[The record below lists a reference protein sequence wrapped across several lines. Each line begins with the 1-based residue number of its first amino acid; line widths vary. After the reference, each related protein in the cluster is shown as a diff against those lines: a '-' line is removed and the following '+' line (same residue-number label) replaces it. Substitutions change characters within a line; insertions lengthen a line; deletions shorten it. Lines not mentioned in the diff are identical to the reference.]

1 MATYLL
7 EKSRVVFQGPNE
19 RNYHAFYMLQA
30 GADGNER
37 SALELERAI
46 DKYSFCNQSGCTTN
60 PGWGEDANEYKEMR
74 SACAH
79 VGMKPALQGEAM
91 SVLAGVMHV
100 GNVEF
105 SQASGEEYAAIQNEA
120 KMHLA
125 SKLMGCEEWRL
136 FCCYGR

>member
-1 MATYLL
+1 MNFPFSHSPPSRGSLSSSL
-7 EKSRVVFQGPNE
+7 EPGPYK
-19 RNYHAFYMLQA
+19 RQ
-30 GADGNER
+30 R
-37 SALELERAI
+37 SG
-46 DKYSFCNQSGCTTN
+46 SVSGRL
-60 PGWGEDANEYKEMR
+60 R

-125 SKLMGCEEWRL
+125 SKLMGCEDMAPLLLLRTMKVPGAVYNIQL
-136 FCCYGR
+136 TPPQAC